1 MSSQAGNPWG
11 LLGSPCTSRFSHL
24 SIRKGSVVCSCSM
37 FCSLSLASEHPAPQE
52 SPMCA
57 CTCLLCSGQSIQRTS
72 FTRYIT
78 DTWSH
83 SSPPAG
89 AVCLTPDLLWD
100 GCWGPGAG
108 LTGGKCWGQQPC
120 PRKGTWRLAKSKA
133 IPSLSC
139 GGEDGLSVVC
149 VSFGTGVEG
158 ESRWLSVALQAS
170 VRAKT
175 RTRFLK
181 SQAPSSVS

>member
-1 MSSQAGNPWG
+1 MLLLHVLLFVSG
-11 LLGSPCTSRFSHL
+11 LRAPCTPREPHVCMHL
-24 SIRKGSVVCSCSM
+24 LVV
-37 FCSLSLASEHPAPQE
+37 FWAEHPTDLIHQVHHRHMVTQQPT
-52 SPMCA
+52 SR
-57 CTCLLCSGQSIQRTS
+57 SGVP
-72 FTRYIT
+72 
-78 DTWSH
+78 H
-83 SSPPAG
+83 PCP
-89 AVCLTPDLLWD
+89 LWD

>member
-89 AVCLTPDLLWD
+89 AVCLTPARF
-100 GCWGPGAG
+100 GMGAG
-108 LTGGKCWGQQPC
+108 GLVLGSQEANAGASSLALGKALGDWQNRRRSLLCRVVGKTGC
-120 PRKGTWRLAKSKA
+120 R
-133 IPSLSC
+133 
-139 GGEDGLSVVC
+139 
-149 VSFGTGVEG
+149 
-158 ESRWLSVALQAS
+158 
-170 VRAKT
+170 
-175 RTRFLK
+175 
-181 SQAPSSVS
+181 

>member
-1 MSSQAGNPWG
+1 
-11 LLGSPCTSRFSHL
+11 
-24 SIRKGSVVCSCSM
+24 M

-89 AVCLTPDLLWD
+89 AVCLTPARF
-100 GCWGPGAG
+100 GMGAG
-108 LTGGKCWGQQPC
+108 GLVLGSQEANAGASS
-120 PRKGTWRLAKSKA
+120 LALGKA

-139 GGEDGLSVVC
+139 GGEDGLLVVC